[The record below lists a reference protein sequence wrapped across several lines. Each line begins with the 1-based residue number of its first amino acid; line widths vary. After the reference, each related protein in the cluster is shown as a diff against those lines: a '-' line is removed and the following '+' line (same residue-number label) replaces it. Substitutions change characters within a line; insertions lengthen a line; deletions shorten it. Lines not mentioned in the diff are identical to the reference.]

1 MTKTVGEI
9 ENSRYANFLVYVK
22 MVNHFKACRNS
33 LSEKT
38 SLLLAYELYSGVMLP
53 FNGTTNTTPDE
64 RKSDRINQRSLVDCI
79 SRLCLNVVEVE
90 IGGKKFEHCVLSLSI
105 EK

>member
-1 MTKTVGEI
+1 MQTFWYTWKWWI
-9 ENSRYANFLVYVK
+9 Y
-22 MVNHFKACRNS
+22 FKACRNS
-33 LSEKT
+33 LNEKT
-38 SLLLAYELYSGVMLP
+38 SLLLAYQLYSGVMLP

-79 SRLCLNVVEVE
+79 LRLCLNVVEVE
-90 IGGKKFEHCVLSLSI
+90 IGGKKFEHRMLSLSI

>member
-1 MTKTVGEI
+1 
-9 ENSRYANFLVYVK
+9 
-22 MVNHFKACRNS
+22 
-33 LSEKT
+33 
-38 SLLLAYELYSGVMLP
+38 MLP
-53 FNGTTNTTPDE
+53 FNGTANTTPDK
-64 RKSDRINQRSLVDCI
+64 RKSDIINQRSLVDCI

>member
-1 MTKTVGEI
+1 
-9 ENSRYANFLVYVK
+9 
-22 MVNHFKACRNS
+22 
-33 LSEKT
+33 
-38 SLLLAYELYSGVMLP
+38 MLP
-53 FNGTTNTTPDE
+53 FNGTANTTPDK

-90 IGGKKFEHCVLSLSI
+90 IGGKKFEHCVFSLSI

>member
-1 MTKTVGEI
+1 MHANEI
-9 ENSRYANFLVYVK
+9 HDTFNDRYYEESP
-22 MVNHFKACRNS
+22 S
-33 LSEKT
+33 LYPQLNARRHEVEGN
-38 SLLLAYELYSGVMLP
+38 LLLAYQLYSGVMLP

-79 SRLCLNVVEVE
+79 LRLCLNVVEVE
-90 IGGKKFEHCVLSLSI
+90 IGGKKFEHRMLSLSI